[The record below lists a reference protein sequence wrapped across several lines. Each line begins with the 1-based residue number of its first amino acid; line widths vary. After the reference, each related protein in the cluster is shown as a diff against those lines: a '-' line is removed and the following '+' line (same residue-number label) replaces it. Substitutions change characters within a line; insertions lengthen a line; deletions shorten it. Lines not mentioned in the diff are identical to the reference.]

1 MARPHPLLIEVA
13 AGRTINGAAIDHTV
27 VDSAVEH
34 RMSGLLLKVARE
46 TRPPVDHGVRARLEA
61 LDLGLAMQR
70 RRLMRTATAVHR
82 RLEEVGI
89 EHFFFKGVVEA
100 YRVFEDPHHR
110 PFADIDLCLAPF
122 ESLSAATAAI
132 APDHPN
138 VEHLDDLVAG
148 GYISS
153 VGFFENGQPLDLHTD
168 VVRVG
173 PNARHPEMWW
183 EHTTTIDIPELGSVR
198 ALNREAS
205 FVVFVLHQARDRFRY
220 LIGLC
225 EFRRRL
231 QSEMSFDAVRS
242 LAVAE
247 GVWDQVAV
255 AISAMSEDLG
265 IPSPV
270 QVPKSLRAR
279 LWSWL
284 WRAEVRL
291 GGPESRLRHTRRGRW
306 MMPLMARGRAASSLR
321 WIARS
326 AFPPDVHLRR
336 RHPDARGPYLWRIV
350 AARIGQTLRRRREAA
365 AANRRS

>member
-27 VDSAVEH
+27 VDSSIEH
-34 RMSGLLLKVARE
+34 RMGGLLLKVARE
-46 TRPPVDHGVRARLEA
+46 PDSPVDHGVRARLEA
-61 LDLGLAMQR
+61 LDLGLAIQR
-70 RRLMRTATAVHR
+70 QRLMSTAAVVHR
-82 RLEEVGI
+82 RLDGAGI

-100 YRVFEDPHHR
+100 YRVFEDPQHR
-110 PFADIDLCLAPF
+110 PFADIDLCLAPS

-132 APDHPN
+132 APDYPN
-138 VEHLDDLVAG
+138 VEHLDDLVSG
-148 GYISS
+148 GYISGVS
-153 VGFFENGQPLDLHTD
+153 FFEDGQPLDLHTD

-173 PNARHPEMWW
+173 PGARHPQMWW
-183 EHTTTIDIPELGSVR
+183 ENTTTIDIPGLGTVR
-198 ALNREAS
+198 ALNQEAS

-220 LIGLC
+220 LIGLS
-225 EFRRRL
+225 EYRRRL
-231 QSEMSFDAVRS
+231 LSEMSFDAVRS

-255 AISAMSEDLG
+255 AIAAMSEDLG

-270 QVPKSLRAR
+270 EVPNSLRSR
-279 LWSWL
+279 FWLRL
-284 WRAEVRL
+284 WRADIRL

-306 MMPLMARGRAASSLR
+306 MMPLLARRRTKSSLR

-350 AARIGQTLRRRREAA
+350 AARVAQSMRRRSEA
-365 AANRRS
+365 AANRRG